1 MKRKN
6 YDLARLV
13 IQSSHRVRV
22 KPVAD
27 AQTAAVGFNFK
38 AQGFGKSSI
47 RQLRNTMAIFGP
59 E

>member
-1 MKRKN
+1 MKCQN
-6 YDLARLV
+6 CDLARLV
-13 IQSSHRVRV
+13 IQSYHRVRV

-27 AQTAAVGFNFK
+27 AQTAAAGFNFK